1 METGST
7 IMGSSGGL
15 AHTNEDSVDGSIE
28 LDGLA
33 LPPFTLVVLAAGD
46 EPMISAGAPSRAV
59 LIGGEPLGHRHMW
72 WNFVSSRK
80 ERIVQAAD
88 DWAAGRFAEVH
99 TLERE
104 PALHAANQVA
114 HSALPGV
121 RAHLG
126 DSRAVLPGIVASL
139 GGKRAVYWLDGHWS
153 GAGTAGEDDPC
164 PLLDELACLGTR
176 PQDIVLIDDARLFL
190 GAPPLPHDPARWPGI
205 GQVLAALP
213 GAAGAGASKAPPLV
227 QVVDDVIFSMP
238 DEPALRS
245 LLLAWAQMR
254 AAELEDAFL
263 ARQGG

>member
-1 METGST
+1 MGIVTAGIPGGIVTALARAAGATVFVETGT
-7 IMGSSGGL
+7 
-15 AHTNEDSVDGSIE
+15 
-28 LDGLA
+28 
-33 LPPFTLVVLAAGD
+33 FR
-46 EPMISAGAPSRAV
+46 GATTR
-59 LIGGEPLGHRHMW
+59 
-72 WNFVSSRK
+72 
-80 ERIVQAAD
+80 
-88 DWAAGRFAEVH
+88 WAAGRFAEVH
-99 TLERE
+99 TIERE
-104 PALHAANQVA
+104 PALHAANQA
-114 HSALPGV
+114 ALSALPGV

-213 GAAGAGASKAPPLV
+213 SAGTPPLV

>member
-1 METGST
+1 MGIVTAGIPGGIVTALARAAGATVFVETGT
-7 IMGSSGGL
+7 
-15 AHTNEDSVDGSIE
+15 
-28 LDGLA
+28 
-33 LPPFTLVVLAAGD
+33 FR
-46 EPMISAGAPSRAV
+46 GATTR
-59 LIGGEPLGHRHMW
+59 
-72 WNFVSSRK
+72 
-80 ERIVQAAD
+80 
-88 DWAAGRFAEVH
+88 WAAGRFADVH
-99 TLERE
+99 TIERE
-104 PALHAANQVA
+104 PALHAANQPA
-114 HSALPGV
+114 LSGLPGV

-139 GGKRAVYWLDGHWS
+139 GEKRAVYWLDGHWS

-164 PLLDELACLGTR
+164 PLLDELACLAAR

-205 GQVLAALP
+205 AQVLAALP
-213 GAAGAGASKAPPLV
+213 GAAGAGAAGTGAAKAPPLV